1 MPLVTITF
9 PNPLN
14 VSVQVGDIAWFVPS
28 INQSTLP
35 SATATG
41 NLVEMGPITEV
52 GSNYII
58 VDVSVNLWTG
68 PAPPSLGDF
77 IMFAKDNQANMS
89 SLLGYFARMKFVNSS
104 YEPAELF
111 SVGVDYFESSK

>member
-1 MPLVTITF
+1 MPLITITF

-14 VSVQVGDIAWFVPS
+14 VSVQVGDIAWFVPG
-28 INQSTLP
+28 INQTTLP

-41 NLVEMGPITEV
+41 GLTEMGPVTEV

-58 VDVSVNLWTG
+58 VDINSSLWTG
-68 PAPPSLGDF
+68 PAPPTAGDF

-104 YEPAELF
+104 YGPAELF
-111 SVGVDYFESSK
+111 SVGVDFFESSK

>member
-1 MPLVTITF
+1 MPLITISF

-14 VSVQVGDIAWFVPS
+14 VSLQIGDIAWFVPGL
-28 INQSTLP
+28 NTATLP

-41 NLVEMGPITEV
+41 NLTEMGPVTEI
-52 GSNYII
+52 GLNYIV
-58 VDVSVNLWTG
+58 VDINNSLWTG
-68 PAPPSLGDF
+68 TTPPTSGDF

-89 SLLGYFARMKFVNSS
+89 SLLGYFATMKFENSS
-104 YEPAELF
+104 YSPAELY

>member
-28 INQSTLP
+28 VDTTTLP
-35 SATATG
+35 STTANSSLT
-41 NLVEMGPITEV
+41 EIGPITTV
-52 GSNYII
+52 GIDFII
-58 VDVSVNLWTG
+58 VDVNAALWASG
-68 PAPPSLGDF
+68 LLGTDDF

-89 SLLGYFARMKFVNSS
+89 SLLGYFARFRFENDS
-104 YEPAELF
+104 YDTSELF
-111 SVGVDYFESSK
+111 SITADYFESSK

>member
-14 VSVQVGDIAWFVPS
+14 VSVQVGDIAWFVPGL
-28 INQSTLP
+28 NTSTLP

-41 NLVEMGPITEV
+41 NLTEMGPITEV
-52 GSNYII
+52 GLNFII
-58 VDVSVNLWTG
+58 VDINAALWTG
-68 PAPPSLGDF
+68 SLPPGIGDF

-89 SLLGYFARMKFVNSS
+89 SLLGYFARFRFQSDS
-104 YEPAELF
+104 YNPAELYAV
-111 SVGVDYFESSK
+111 SADYFESSK